1 MELYNYFSFSAKKA
15 IYRASE
21 ICQNFNN
28 PLVEPE
34 HVFFSILQ
42 LRSCSAVQVLNRLNV
57 NLPKLTYALEASL
70 YERAGNFKGSPQFS
84 ARTLA
89 LLDTSFRE
97 VKRLGHREIGTT
109 HLLIAL
115 AQERHPALRQVLE
128 ENRLDAKRIREAF
141 TQHLHGFSTGTAE
154 GRSKDKENS
163 TVAKFSRNLTDMAKE
178 RKLDPVIGREREIE
192 RLVHILSKRIKNNP
206 ILVGEPGVGK
216 TAIVEGLSQRIVS
229 GAVPPSLADCEVLS
243 IDLAGL
249 VAGTKFRGE
258 FEERLKALIKE
269 IQESNGK
276 LIIFIDEL
284 HTILGA
290 GSAEGSLDAGN
301 ILKPSLARGEMRCI
315 GATTFKEYRKYFEK
329 DGALSRRFQPV
340 FVEEP
345 DYSETLEILRGLRG
359 EYETHH
365 HVRVSDSA
373 LEQAIRLSTKF
384 IPDRKLPDK
393 AIDVVDEAAALV
405 NLKRQAQLIS
415 SGVLD
420 AEDDEDDGARLP
432 LEHALPGSRMLA
444 PAAPLLE
451 EADGLDDHDT
461 EPDAALDTLEERML
475 ADNEAEPPVVTAEHI
490 AKVVEM
496 WTGIPSQNITLDDQ
510 RRLLTLESEI
520 HHHIIGQ
527 DDAVTAIARALKR
540 NSSGVRRSNRPI
552 GTFIFLGPT
561 GVGKTELAKVIARH
575 VFAHDDAFIKIDLS
589 EYGEKH
595 SVSRLIGSPPGY
607 VGYDEGGQL
616 TEAVKQHPYS
626 LVLFDEME
634 KAHPDVFHT
643 LLQLLDEGVLT
654 DGQGRK
660 VYFHNTIVIF
670 TTNLAGR
677 FFDEGAA
684 IGFKREE
691 GYSDELIA
699 EKFAGYRHRAE
710 EHLKKFFRPEFI
722 NRLDDVVYFHPLS
735 RKDVFE
741 IARLELAK
749 VAENLAEHKRSVGFD
764 DKIVELVV
772 DKGFSPVYGAR
783 NIKRTIIK
791 YVEDPLSDMI
801 LRNELPDRPLM
812 MTLTAGGEL
821 AVDWSASQLD
831 PRDFMLEEAPAGTE

>member
-57 NLPKLTYALEASL
+57 NLPKLTYGLEASL
-70 YERAGNFKGSPQFS
+70 YERAGNYKGNPQFS

-89 LLDTSFRE
+89 LLDLSFRE
-97 VKRLGHREIGTT
+97 VKKLGHREIGTT

-115 AQERHPALRQVLE
+115 AQERHPALRQILD
-128 ENRLDAKRIREAF
+128 ENRLDAKRLREAF
-141 TQHLHGFSTGTAE
+141 TQHLRGFTSGAE
-154 GRSKDKENS
+154 GRKEKENS
-163 TVAKFSRNLTDMAKE
+163 IVAKFSRNLTEMARE
-178 RKLDPVIGREREIE
+178 NKLDPVIGREREIE
-192 RLVHILSKRIKNNP
+192 RLIHILSKRTKNNP

-216 TAIVEGLSQRIVS
+216 TAIVEGLSQRIVT
-229 GAVPPSLADCEVLS
+229 GAVPPSLTDCEVLS

-269 IQESNGK
+269 IQESEGK
-276 LIIFIDEL
+276 MVIFIDEL

-345 DYSETLEILRGLRG
+345 DYGETLDILRGLRT

-365 HVRVSDSA
+365 NVRVSDSA
-373 LEQAIRLSTKF
+373 LEQAIRLSMKF

-393 AIDVVDEAAALV
+393 AIDVVDEAAAWV
-405 NLKRQAQLIS
+405 NLDRQTRHGLEA
-415 SGVLD
+415 GAV
-420 AEDDEDDGARLP
+420 EDED
-432 LEHALPGSRMLA
+432 EEMLA
-444 PAAPLLE
+444 ERGLGLGSPLMAAPLLT
-451 EADGLDDHDT
+451 EADEMSALQKIDQLGSQIKANSESDPPLVT
-461 EPDAALDTLEERML
+461 E
-475 ADNEAEPPVVTAEHI
+475 EHI
-490 AKVVEM
+490 AKVVEL

-527 DDAVTAIARALKR
+527 EEAVTAIVRALKR

-552 GTFIFLGPT
+552 GSFIFLGPT

-575 VFAHDDAFIKIDLS
+575 VFAHDNAFIKIDLS

-595 SVSRLIGSPPGY
+595 AVSRLIGSPPGY

-677 FFDEGAA
+677 FFDEGQA

-735 RKDVFE
+735 RKDVVD

-749 VAENLAEHKRSVGFD
+749 VAENLAETKRSVAFD

-772 DKGFSPVYGAR
+772 EKGFSPVYGAR

-801 LRNELPDRPLM
+801 LRNELPDRPVI
-812 MTLTAGGEL
+812 LTIGMSGEL
-821 AVDWSASQLD
+821 NVDWAASQLD
-831 PRDFMLEEAPAGTE
+831 PHDFMLEEAPAGQE

>member
-1 MELYNYFSFSAKKA
+1 MDSGQLFYNYFSFSAKKA

-21 ICQNFNN
+21 ICQQFSNQF
-28 PLVEPE
+28 VEPE
-34 HVFFSILQ
+34 HIFFSILQ
-42 LRSCSAVQVLNRLNV
+42 LRSCSAVQVLQRLNV
-57 NLPKLTYALEASL
+57 NLPKLTYSLEAAL
-70 YERAGNFKGSPQFS
+70 YERAGNFKGNNAFS
-84 ARTLA
+84 ARALA
-89 LLDTSFRE
+89 LLDSSFRE
-97 VKRLGHREIGTT
+97 VKKLNHREIGTT

-115 AQERHPALRQVLE
+115 ASERSPALRELFDE
-128 ENRLDAKRIREAF
+128 HRLDAKRIRDTF
-141 TQHLHGFSTGTAE
+141 LQHLRGYGGAGDSRRE
-154 GRSKDKENS
+154 KENS
-163 TVAKFSRNLTDMAKE
+163 IVAKFSRNLTDLARE
-178 RKLDPVIGREREIE
+178 SALDPVIGREREID
-192 RLVHILSKRIKNNP
+192 RLIHILSKRTKNNP

-216 TAIVEGLSQRIVS
+216 TAIVEGLAQRIEQ
-229 GAVPPSLADCEVLS
+229 GDVPGRLAGCEVLS

-269 IQESNGK
+269 IQDSKGK
-276 LIIFIDEL
+276 MIIFIDEL
-284 HTILGA
+284 HTLLGA

-301 ILKPSLARGEMRCI
+301 ILKPSLARGELRCI
-315 GATTFKEYRKYFEK
+315 GATTFKEFRKYFEK

-345 DYSETLEILRGLRG
+345 SHAETLEILQGLRSAYQHWHG
-359 EYETHH
+359 
-365 HVRVSDSA
+365 VRISDEA
-373 LEQAIRLSTKF
+373 LEQAVKLSTKF

-393 AIDVVDEAAALV
+393 AIDVIDEAAAWV
-405 NLKRQAQLIS
+405 NLDRHPHLN
-415 SGVLD
+415 
-420 AEDDEDDGARLP
+420 EEDEDEEILNPDY
-432 LEHALPGSRMLA
+432 LEHTRPPLAAEPALHA
-444 PAAPLLE
+444 LE
-451 EADGLDDHDT
+451 EQISMGGGASMSGTDS
-461 EPDAALDTLEERML
+461 
-475 ADNEAEPPVVTAEHI
+475 EPPLVTADHI
-490 AKVVEM
+490 AKVVEL

-520 HHHIIGQ
+520 HNNIVGQ
-527 DDAVTAIARALKR
+527 EEAVLAITRALKR
-540 NSSGVRRSNRPI
+540 NSSGVRRGNRPI

-589 EYGEKH
+589 EYAEKH
-595 SVSRLIGSPPGY
+595 STSRLIGSPPGY

-616 TEAVKQHPYS
+616 TEAVKKHPYS

-677 FFDEGAA
+677 FFDEGEA
-684 IGFKREE
+684 IGFKRDE
-691 GYSDELIA
+691 GYTDEIIA
-699 EKFAGYRHRAE
+699 QKFAGYRHRAE

-735 RKDVFE
+735 RKDVIE

-749 VAENLAEHKRSVGFD
+749 VGENLAEHKREVGFD
-764 DKIVELVV
+764 DKIVQLVV
-772 DKGFSPVYGAR
+772 EKGFSPVYGAR
-783 NIKRTIIK
+783 NIKRTIIRL
-791 YVEDPLSDMI
+791 VEDPLSDMI
-801 LRNELPDRPLM
+801 LGGDFPDHPVML
-812 MTLTAGGEL
+812 TLDENDAL

-831 PRDFMLEEAPAGTE
+831 PSAFKPEEEPAVK